1 MMSIESEVLR
11 AIIRERAHH
20 TVEGIVYLALE
31 NRIEIYP
38 RHGAL
43 LKFLI
48 EIWRERGLPL
58 DHPDIRWA
66 VRLLELLE
74 DCRQERKPETQLEY
88 PRKMNDGELDT
99 VDEII
104 YKRRSIRSFTDGDVP
119 RQMIEKIVE
128 AGLWAPS
135 ACNLQTVR
143 ALVVDSEEGLS
154 IFRKGEVGGAPIY
167 VVICQD
173 YRPYEFF
180 ENQIP
185 LHNRGYDAGAAAQNM
200 LLMAHALGLGAVWL
214 TFSESQTQQ
223 IRELYRLPSHM
234 HISTY
239 IGMGWPSQGAIA
251 PGRIRV
257 NEAIIG

>member
-1 MMSIESEVLR
+1 MVSIESEVLR

-20 TVEGIVYLALE
+20 TVDWVVHLALE
-31 NRIEIYP
+31 SRIEVHP
-38 RHGAL
+38 SQGAL
-43 LKFLI
+43 LKHLLD
-48 EIWRERGLPL
+48 IWRERGLPL
-58 DHPDIRWA
+58 DNPDIQWA

-74 DCRQERKPETQLEY
+74 DCMQKRKPETQLEY
-88 PRKMNDGELDT
+88 PRKMSDGELDT

-104 YKRRSIRSFTDGDVP
+104 YKRHSIRSFTNENVP

-154 IFRKGEVGGAPIY
+154 IFRKGEVGSAPIY

-173 YRPYEFF
+173 YRLYEFF

-185 LHNRGYDAGAAAQNM
+185 LHNRGYDAGAAVQNM

-223 IRELYRLPSHM
+223 IRELYKLPSHM

-239 IGMGWPSQGAIA
+239 IGMCWPSRGAIV
-251 PGRIRV
+251 PGRIQV
-257 NEAIIG
+257 KNAIIG

>member
-31 NRIEIYP
+31 SRIEIHP
-38 RHGAL
+38 SHGAL
-43 LKFLI
+43 LKHLLD
-48 EIWRERGLPL
+48 IWRERGLPL
-58 DHPDIRWA
+58 DPPDIQWA

-74 DCRQERKPETQLEY
+74 DCRQERKPEAKLEY
-88 PRKMNDGELDT
+88 PRKMSDGELNT

-104 YKRRSIRSFTDGDVP
+104 YKRRSIRSFTDEDVP
-119 RQMIEKIVE
+119 KQMIEKIVE

-135 ACNLQTVR
+135 ACNLQAVR
-143 ALVVDSEEGLS
+143 ALVVESEEGLS

-185 LHNRGYDAGAAAQNM
+185 LHNRDYDAGAAAQNM

-214 TFSESQTQQ
+214 TFSENQTQQ
-223 IRELYRLPSHM
+223 IRELYRLPSYM
-234 HISTY
+234 HISTF
-239 IGMGWPSQGAIA
+239 IGLGWPSQGAIA

-257 NEAIIG
+257 KEAIIG